1 MAKTRK
7 QYDLGIRLKETTT
20 AAAIQGEIRV
30 DSADDKLK
38 VYLDGAERSIVSEN
52 QSQTLTNK
60 TIDADDNTISDLEV
74 DNLKAGVLDTD
85 LSSVSASH
93 DTIPSAKAVKDYVDG
108 QIDTIDQASEIT
120 YSNATSGLTATDVQA
135 AIDEVEARVDSAGSH
150 IAASTNVHGLSG
162 GAAVV
167 GDISSQALTNKTI
180 VVSSNTITTAASGNL
195 AATELNAALDELQ
208 DDIDTRALN
217 SDLGTHTGASSGVHG
232 VVGSVVGTSDSQTL
246 TNKSLTAAI
255 LTGITKLSDYISE
268 EVANSAVTG
277 TAATLTS
284 PAKPII
290 RLTDASLVSLT
301 GISALESAGHGGVLT
316 LINATGNEITILNNA
331 GTASEKILTGT
342 DDDIALASNAAL
354 LLKYDVTSDLW
365 RIIGGSGAGG
375 SSVLNY
381 IAGENVSIR
390 DALYISE
397 GAADGARTAGRA
409 YKLDASSEKRI
420 KFVGFA
426 KSTIT
431 SGNAVKIVSSGVLKD
446 FSGLSA
452 GLPLYLNPASAGGY
466 TQTEPVTTDVWKLKI
481 GLALSATEVL
491 ILPDQ
496 GLNASFNE
504 IEGSFTIANNQAAA
518 ANVTNVAFSSSVTKS
533 FILDYSIFRSSSL
546 ESYAQAGRLRGVYN
560 STTTQ
565 WLMSDD
571 YSGQNAGVTFS
582 ITSGGQVQYVS
593 SNMTGTGYSGSLEY
607 RVSSGDGVAIAGG
620 ASGSSGI
627 NYVSN
632 PDFIDNAN
640 GYTAYKDADLANV
653 EDGTGGP
660 PTGLSISRSTSSPLR
675 GAASGLIAKT
685 SGASRRGEGV
695 SDDFNID
702 TADQGKM
709 LEISFDYNVTS
720 NYVDGDMRVYIYDVT
735 NAVVI
740 EPSQRDILANA
751 GQATYRSYFQA
762 ASNSVS
768 YRVIWHVATSTTLA
782 YDLKID
788 NVKVGPILAGNA
800 GTFVSDW
807 QSWTPTGSWSTN
819 TTYTGKYRRVGDTA
833 EFEVKVSLAGAPTA
847 APLTINLPSGMSI
860 DTNKTVAS
868 TASGVCFGYGVGND
882 AGVQNYDLTLLYNNT
897 TSVTVFPRQV
907 TASNI
912 TLGSQVTATNP
923 ITWGNTDTIQ
933 VHFSMP
939 ITGWST
945 GVSAS
950 EISTSATIA
959 SKATLSANQTISSAS
974 PTEVTFNS
982 VIYDNSGSLGSNG
995 FTAPESGRYSVSG
1008 AVLADNCTNGE
1019 NYYLNI
1025 RVAGVS
1031 KYTSQNIASS
1041 GSFILPFATE
1051 VSLEKGQ
1058 LVTIVTSTSADTS
1071 YLVRSGEGL
1080 SSFCVSKINNPA
1092 QIAPTEFVGCSY
1104 STNAAQSIPNN
1115 AYTTVVYEDRVFD
1128 SHSAMNTS
1136 TGVYTVPVSGNYIIY
1151 ASLSYNSFAWTAS
1164 KYYESVIRK
1173 NSAQVG
1179 VSTNQT
1185 EASATYVKSSQTSH
1199 SGTFTKGDTIDIQTY
1214 QDSGSSRALI
1224 PTGQYNQIFI
1234 TKVS

>member
-246 TNKSLTAAI
+246 TNKSLTAAT
-255 LTGITKLSDYISE
+255 LTGVTKLSDYISE

-354 LLKYDVTSDLW
+354 LLKYDVASDLW

-397 GAADGARTAGRA
+397 GAADGARTAGRV

-640 GYTAYKDADLANV
+640 GYTAYKDADQANV
-653 EDGTGGP
+653 EDGTGGS
-660 PTGLSISRSTSSPLR
+660 PTGLSITRSTSSPLR

-788 NVKVGPILAGNA
+788 NVKVGPIQAGNA

-807 QSWTPTGSWSTN
+807 QSYTPVGNWVTN
-819 TTYTGKYRRVGDTA
+819 VTYTGRYRRVGD
-833 EFEVKVSLAGAPTA
+833 SLEIQAYVACSGAPTGDFS
-847 APLTINLPSGMSI
+847 INLPTGLSM
-860 DTNKTVAS
+860 DS
-868 TASGVCFGYGVGND
+868 TKIPDPSNGGSTFGYADGNDGGLSHVGLVKYNGPSSLRIAGDDGVGRWN
-882 AGVQNYDLTLLYNNT
+882 
-897 TSVTVFPRQV
+897 
-907 TASNI
+907 
-912 TLGSQVTATNP
+912 ATNP
-923 ITWGNTDTIQ
+923 FTFASGDSVYFNATVPIQ
-933 VHFSMP
+933 
-939 ITGWST
+939 GWST

-950 EISTSATIA
+950 EISTGGVKAARVYLGSAANHTSLGNLQKVPLNTVTYDTCGMWSVANSRFEITESGLYLATGQVAFSDIA
-959 SKATLSANQTISSAS
+959 VAKFYSVAIYVNGARRVDGMRSSA
-974 PTEVTFNS
+974 
-982 VIYDNSGSLGSNG
+982 G
-995 FTAPESGRYSVSG
+995 
-1008 AVLADNCTNGE
+1008 LADNAGMPVSDQIL
-1019 NYYLNI
+1019 LNKGDY
-1025 RVAGVS
+1025 VELFAA
-1031 KYTSQNIASS
+1031 QN
-1041 GSFILPFATE
+1041 
-1051 VSLEKGQ
+1051 
-1058 LVTIVTSTSADTS
+1058 DTS
-1071 YLVRSGEGL
+1071 SEAYTVQSFVNYLSL
-1080 SSFCVSKINNPA
+1080 SKLNTPA

-1104 STNAAQSIPNN
+1104 TTNAGQAIANN
-1115 AYTTVVYEDRVFD
+1115 TVTLITYEDRVYD
-1128 SHSAMNTS
+1128 SHGA
-1136 TGVYTVPVSGNYIIY
+1136 YVSGIY
-1151 ASLSYNSFAWTAS
+1151 TAPITGKYAISACTELASTATFS
-1164 KYYESVIRK
+1164 
-1173 NSAQVG
+1173 G
-1179 VSTNQT
+1179 T
-1185 EASATYVKSSQTSH
+1185 EANLLRVAKNNSEYA
-1199 SGTFTKGDTIDIQTY
+1199 TFTSYPSSSSTEKPLFGYVEVELLKDQNLRVQQYQLSGGSLNLSPDGARNIITIHKI
-1214 QDSGSSRALI
+1214 G
-1224 PTGQYNQIFI
+1224 
-1234 TKVS
+1234 